1 MSTINYTVKVVS
13 GKFTIDQAVAP
24 SLSFRDGD
32 TYVFDQADNSNSG
45 HTLQFSATSNNSGSS
60 EYTTG
65 VTKTGTAGSAGA
77 KTTII
82 TSGSTT
88 DTLYYYSS
96 GGGTHGNEFKNSG
109 YTTTATYN
117 LLKPIV
123 GSVDTAERWGSMMNH
138 AIDQLDSQISSGAS
152 ESFERYIY
160 TLSSATTAISGA
172 DDNSASLSFT
182 AVAAVEVFLNGILL
196 TLTDDYTLTPA
207 SNLVTL
213 NSAAS
218 SGDIVNVHV
227 FKTFEVS
234 DAVSSVT
241 GGTFSGEITAPS
253 LKLSSN
259 VIKASDGGS
268 TITLDT
274 SDNVTI
280 AGGLTTTGGITN
292 AGTISAGTLGS
303 AVVFNDAHKDIDID
317 ADSWDCLIG
326 SNVDYSSAAII
337 DYDYVHKLGS
347 NVTES
352 AGTITVA
359 KAGWYVVHTNA
370 GQWANQSTQIDIKFQ
385 ISDPAG
391 SAGNTSYVQQPGRI
405 LVVSPDAGES
415 YGTRSM
421 HWFVYLR
428 ATDKCCMYGTG
439 NLYGN
444 TSDAATH
451 MNGTNRFLGVRIGA

>member
-1 MSTINYTVKVVS
+1 MSTINYTVKVAS

-138 AIDQLDSQISSGAS
+138 AIDQLDSQIASGAS

-160 TLSSATTAISGA
+160 TLASSTTTISGA

-218 SGDIVNVHV
+218 SGDTVNVHV
-227 FKTFEVS
+227 FKSFEVS

-280 AGGLTTTGGITN
+280 AGGLTVTGGITN
-292 AGTISAGTLGS
+292 AGTVSAGILGS
-303 AVVFNDAHKDIDID
+303 AVSADHLKVLTEVDQWRITADFSSDATPLTTNWTRVNKVGTGFATPTSGVFSFPSTGLWWVLFETYGIKADNGACVRMNVYIEGATDKSGSYSTIAQGKQSSYDAGFGQVRAQCIF
-317 ADSWDCLIG
+317 DCTSIHATTG
-326 SNVDYSSAAII
+326 SAVRMNV
-337 DYDYVHKLGS
+337 
-347 NVTES
+347 ES
-352 AGTITVA
+352 AGASTFEGDANITA
-359 KAGWYVVHTNA
+359 
-370 GQWANQSTQIDIKFQ
+370 
-385 ISDPAG
+385 
-391 SAGNTSYVQQPGRI
+391 TSV
-405 LVVSPDAGES
+405 
-415 YGTRSM
+415 T
-421 HWFVYLR
+421 
-428 ATDKCCMYGTG
+428 
-439 NLYGN
+439 
-444 TSDAATH
+444 
-451 MNGTNRFLGVRIGA
+451 FLKLGDT